1 MKSEISD
8 AVWVS
13 QTLRLV
19 QALLGTI
26 SENFRMVAI
35 SHDGNVWRLLF
46 VLAEERADDREEIV
60 DVGHEF
66 EALQDV
72 PIAYEIDVAVTDRP
86 IAWPDSYVRVVYRRR
101 EI

>member
-19 QALLGTI
+19 QALLGAI

-35 SHDGNVWRLLF
+35 SCDGNVWHLLF
-46 VLAEERADDREEIV
+46 ILAEERADDREEIA
-60 DVGHEF
+60 DVGYDF
-66 EALQDV
+66 EALQDA
-72 PIAYEIDVAVTDRP
+72 PIPYEIEVAVTDGT
-86 IAWPDSYVRVVYRRR
+86 IAWPDSSVRVVYRRR